1 MVMFTLPVQATYTFN
16 NKLQIKAGPYFS
28 LVASKDFEGIA
39 SNGYLRQSS
48 PTGAKIEIGNKEG
61 EWATYDFSDD
71 MRDFQVGMGIGLDWD
86 FYRNLGLSV
95 DLNWGLNGIFK
106 KDFKTVEDTLYPI
119 YGTIG
124 FFYHLK

>member
-1 MVMFTLPVQATYTFN
+1 
-16 NKLQIKAGPYFS
+16 
-28 LVASKDFEGIA
+28 
-39 SNGYLRQSS
+39 
-48 PTGAKIEIGNKEG
+48 
-61 EWATYDFSDD
+61 

-119 YGTIG
+119 YGSVG